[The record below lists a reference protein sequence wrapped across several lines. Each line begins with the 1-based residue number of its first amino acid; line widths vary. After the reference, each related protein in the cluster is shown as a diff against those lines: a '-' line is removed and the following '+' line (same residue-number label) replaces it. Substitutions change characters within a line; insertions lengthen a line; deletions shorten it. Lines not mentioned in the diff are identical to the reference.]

1 MKKTDLARNAHVPS
15 EKQSIQPIKR
25 GYIKTCSFFLYGL
38 FYRKTGDASSL
49 INAATFLK
57 IIIEFNLTLLS
68 VISSKS
74 YIKNDLSQNG
84 FIKRF

>member
-49 INAATFLK
+49 INAATFLI
-57 IIIEFNLTLLS
+57 IIIEFNLTFFLTF
-68 VISSKS
+68 SKKTWDNS
-74 YIKNDLSQNG
+74 DSQYI
-84 FIKRF
+84 I